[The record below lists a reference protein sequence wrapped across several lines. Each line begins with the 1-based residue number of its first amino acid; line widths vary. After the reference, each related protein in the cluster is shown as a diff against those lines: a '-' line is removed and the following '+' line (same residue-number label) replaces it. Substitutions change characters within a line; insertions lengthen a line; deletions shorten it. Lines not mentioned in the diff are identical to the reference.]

1 MAQQDREFALNQ
13 AIIDRIQTVVANIG
27 TQLENPPD
35 DDGDSKIDSAEFKE
49 LIDNIINI
57 LKGFKTEI
65 GTDESPQITGSGY
78 SFKGIRQGSTTLD
91 LSRIEATLEY
101 KSWIGHKHT
110 ADVIAEGILPVKVG
124 GTGVNSVAKNLVF
137 SGPKSGNNAAPAWR
151 ALVPDDIPNLD
162 ATKITSGTLSRP
174 LTVSSGTSTNT
185 ITGTGAFVSNTS
197 EDFILG
203 STFNTK
209 AVDLDHAGVT
219 TSSGTTY
226 NNITQNVGGYFRLTD
241 VDNFAYLMFG
251 GNASANGSVTA
262 RMFSRDRWG
271 SVEDARTGIAFT
283 TNAKTTG
290 HQHSYALYGSGVT
303 VEDFYRGIRPKPAHL
318 GILYGTITDVEVKKS
333 DDGVYIQ
340 YIPDNDS
347 QGNAVYFKFEDLD
360 AASNFPE
367 GWSFNAAPV
376 ILLSVRSGINP
387 SSENDKKGYTK
398 ALSNITI
405 HVASVSK
412 TQFRLRLYNY
422 NHEDDN
428 GDYEDLKGQKLV
440 INWLAI
446 GPVAV
451 K

>member
-13 AIIDRIQTVVANIG
+13 AIINRIQTVVANIG

-35 DDGDSKIDSAEFKE
+35 DDGDNKIDSAEFKE

-91 LSRIEATLEY
+91 LSKIEATLEY
-101 KSWIGHKHT
+101 KSWVGHKHT
-110 ADVIAEGILPVKVG
+110 ASAIAEGILPVKVG
-124 GTGVNSVAKNLVF
+124 GTGANSVAKNLVF
-137 SGPKSGNNAAPAWR
+137 SGPTSGNNAAPTWR
-151 ALVPDDIPNLD
+151 ALVSGDIPNLD

-174 LTVSSGTSTNT
+174 LTVSSDTRTNT
-185 ITGTGAFVSNTS
+185 ITGTGSVVSNTS
-197 EDFILG
+197 DDFIWG
-203 STFNTK
+203 TTFNTK
-209 AVDLDHAGVT
+209 AVDLDHAGKT
-219 TSSGTTY
+219 TESGTTY
-226 NNITQNVGGYFRLTD
+226 NNITKDVGGYIRMTD
-241 VDNFAYLMFG
+241 SDNFAYSFIG
-251 GNASANGSVTA
+251 GFARADGSVVT
-262 RMFSRDRWG
+262 RMFARDRWG
-271 SVEDARTGIAFT
+271 STDDLRTGISFAS
-283 TNAKTTG
+283 NAKSSG
-290 HQHSYALYGSGVT
+290 HQHIYNLYGAGVT

-387 SSENDKKGYTK
+387 SSANDKKGYTK